1 MDNDD
6 DDDGIPDDEDV
17 DDDNDGI
24 PDALDLDDDN
34 DGIPD
39 EIDWSK
45 IEIDTSSVNQ
55 GDFDDDGIL
64 DHLVDAEN
72 GNYKKG
78 CGYYY
83 QFWFNYSKECL

>member
-45 IEIDTSSVNQ
+45 IEIDPTSVNQ
-55 GDFDDDGIL
+55 GDFDDD
-64 DHLVDAEN
+64 DN
-72 GNYKKG
+72 GNYKNG
-78 CGYYY
+78 CGY
-83 QFWFNYSKECL
+83 NYPF